1 MRASNRTDEA
11 PVNESTYAPCG
22 PGTPRSR
29 RIFAE
34 QWPYLVV
41 PVVLTL
47 LFSSTH
53 GVRDWR
59 ELLLSLLFNTIA
71 STCIGVCLDAI
82 FTWAVPRVN
91 ARLHA
96 PALRVAVQGAAI
108 ATAVLV
114 GTEVAVRIL
123 GLFPGLPPRGA
134 MRADILRVGLVV
146 GTIVMVVILTFGRLR
161 AHAREVELR
170 AERAQREALLAQLG
184 ALQARTNPHFLYN
197 SLNTV
202 ASLIEEDPSR
212 AELVLERLAALFRYA
227 LEGSSK
233 SQVPLADELHAV
245 RGYLEIETLRFGE
258 RLVSHVE
265 VEPGLESVPV
275 PPLILQPLVENAV
288 LHGVAS
294 RRSGGAVTVR
304 AGRENGSLVL
314 CVEDDGPGPG
324 ASTHQGSRTSLS
336 DLQSRLALVYGDAAR
351 LEAGAANSG
360 GYRVRLVIP
369 MQPTGA
375 S

>member
-1 MRASNRTDEA
+1 MNEARDGDDAAGTASAT
-11 PVNESTYAPCG
+11 CG
-22 PGTPRSR
+22 PGANRAR
-29 RIFAE
+29 RIFSE

-41 PVVLTL
+41 PLVLTV
-47 LFSSTH
+47 LFASSH
-53 GVRDWR
+53 GVQGWH
-59 ELLLSLLFNTIA
+59 SLLVSLGFNA
-71 STCIGVCLDAI
+71 LVSTCIGVCLDAI

-114 GTEVAVRIL
+114 GTEIAVRIL

-146 GTIVMVVILTFGRLR
+146 GTIVMFVILTYGRLR
-161 AHAREVELR
+161 ARARLVELR
-170 AERAQREALLAQLG
+170 AERAQREALRAQLE

-202 ASLIEEDPSR
+202 ASLIEDDPGR
-212 AELVLERLAALFRYA
+212 AERVLERLASLFRYA

-233 SQVPLADELHAV
+233 SQVPLADELAAI

-258 RLVSHVE
+258 RLVSRLD

-275 PPLILQPLVENAV
+275 PPLVLQPLVENAV

-294 RRSGGAVTVR
+294 RLGGGTVTVR
-304 AGRENGSLVL
+304 AERENGSLVL

-324 ASTHQGSRTSLS
+324 GSTHQGSRTSLT
-336 DLQSRLALVYGDAAR
+336 DLQSRLSLVYGDAAR
-351 LEAGAANSG
+351 LEAGRATDSG

-369 MQPTGA
+369 LLPMGA
-375 S
+375 P